1 MKSGELIKLLED
13 DGWVLVR
20 INGSHHHFKKE
31 GNPFLITISHPT
43 KDLSIG
49 QVKDAKQKS
58 GLDF

>member
-1 MKSGELIKLLED
+1 MQSSELIKLLEA

-20 INGSHHHFKKE
+20 VKGSHHHFKKE
-31 GNPFLITISHPT
+31 GVPHLITISHPT

-49 QVKDAKQKS
+49 QIKDAKDKS